1 METHKPTH
9 LDNALLDDAL
19 IEVSPHAQ
27 EDSFPLLSESDSTA
41 RAFGYKANAST
52 VDKTKFPQYSPGE
65 TCSNCSIYLGIAGR
79 PSGPCPIFRGKA
91 VAAAGWCASYA
102 SRN

>member
-1 METHKPTH
+1 METHRPTH
-9 LDNALLDDAL
+9 LNSDLLDDTLIAASPPAL
-19 IEVSPHAQ
+19 
-27 EDSFPLLSESDSTA
+27 EDSLPLLSESDSTA
-41 RAFGYKANAST
+41 HAFGYKANAST

-79 PSGPCPIFRGKA
+79 PSGPCPLYRGKA

-102 SRN
+102 SRC